1 MASPCVARARLPRLH
16 QLPLLFSA
24 SSSSCSAS
32 ASCCSSSA
40 GTGSITNNVPH
51 KKLQQGPQQQ
61 QQAVRAY
68 SSAAASAASAAAS
81 ARHAT
86 FKKGG
91 LGGEAIGGT
100 GSSRTSRVYGQ
111 PLPHT
116 HPHLFPR
123 RSPGEDDLMPATLGG
138 PHNFFLPTTDGTMT
152 DPGLVGVAYDELTP
166 GITAAEYEARRRTLM
181 ASLPDSSIVVAMSGR
196 VKIMSGNIFYRF
208 RQETNF
214 WYLTG
219 FQEPD
224 AALIME
230 KNSGPRGYKMTL
242 FVQARDEH
250 NETWNGPRTGIDGA
264 QDIFGAD
271 EALEMDPTSLLSHL
285 KQILP
290 QYTHIYVEPPNAPT
304 NPRTTSASRSKPNIL
319 NFLAPP
325 SPTGYDVFPK
335 KSDFEAVVKLLG
347 DTRRCHSLAREVER
361 FRVRKSPAEIR
372 AMRRAADVSAAAMV
386 RVMGYQALH
395 RARHGASTP
404 VSEAQLQA
412 TFEYECALRGAQRPA
427 YVPVVASGAN
437 ACTIHYVNNDNLVGP
452 GQAGMVCID
461 AGCELDGYASDITRA
476 FPVGADLGGRFN
488 SAQRDLYEAVLS
500 TLKAVTA
507 LVSAQSGYSLS
518 ELHRRSVELLRQELN
533 AIGGFQLGHDVL
545 ERSLFPHYIGHFLG
559 IDLHDTS
566 SIPRSTRLEEGMVIT
581 VEPGLYVSEGD
592 ARFPK
597 AFWGL
602 GIRVEDDVLVQ
613 ATSQVVL
620 SANAPKEVADVEAIC
635 QGFFEPEIE
644 LRRVAAAASSASGEK
659 KTRRRSSASSA
670 AGPVPPPGR
679 PAEASLG

>member
-1 MASPCVARARLPRLH
+1 MAAPSVARMRLP
-16 QLPLLFSA
+16 QLQRQLQLQTSTSTSA
-24 SSSSCSAS
+24 AASTSAS
-32 ASCCSSSA
+32 ASTSSF
-40 GTGSITNNVPH
+40 
-51 KKLQQGPQQQ
+51 
-61 QQAVRAY
+61 QARAHY
-68 SSAAASAASAAAS
+68 SSAAAA
-81 ARHAT
+81 ARHVNLKSLTKPSPA
-86 FKKGG
+86 KSASGG
-91 LGGEAIGGT
+91 GG
-100 GSSRTSRVYGQ
+100 GSTVTRTRAYGQ

-123 RSPGEDDLMPATLGG
+123 RVPGEHEFMPTTLGG
-138 PHNFFLPTTDGTMT
+138 PHNMFLPVQGTSSRQPFNP
-152 DPGLVGVAYDELTP
+152 PGTAAVDDVGVAFDELTP
-166 GITAAEYEARRRTLM
+166 GITAAEYEMRRRTLM
-181 ASLPDSSIVVAMSGR
+181 ERLPEGSVVVAMSGR
-196 VKIMSGNIFYRF
+196 AKSMSGNIFYRF

-224 AALIME
+224 AALILE
-230 KNSGPRGYKMTL
+230 KNSSPRGFKMTL

-250 NETWNGPRTGIDGA
+250 NETWNGPRTGVDGA
-264 QDIFGAD
+264 HDIFGAD
-271 EALEMDPTSLLSHL
+271 EAIEMDPTALLSHL

-290 QYTHIYVEPPNAPT
+290 EYTHIYVEPPNAPT
-304 NPRTTSASRSKPNIL
+304 NPRTSSASRSKPNII
-319 NFLAPP
+319 NFLSPP

-335 KSDFEAVVKLLG
+335 KSDFENVVKLLG
-347 DTRRCHSLAREVER
+347 DTKRCHSLAREVEF
-361 FRVRKSPAEIR
+361 FRARKSPAEVR
-372 AMRRAADVSAAAMV
+372 AMRRAADVSATAMI
-386 RVMGYQALH
+386 RVMGYPALH
-395 RARHGASTP
+395 RAQYGAAAP

-437 ACTIHYVNNDNLVGP
+437 ACTIHYVNNDHLVGP

-476 FPVGADLGGRFN
+476 FPVGADLGGKFN
-488 SAQRDLYEAVLS
+488 NAQRDLYEAVLS
-500 TLKAVTA
+500 TLKAVTS

-533 AIGGFQLGHDVL
+533 AIGGFKLGTDVL

-559 IDLHDTS
+559 IDLHDTP

-581 VEPGLYVSEGD
+581 VEPGLYVAEGD

-597 AFWGL
+597 EFWGL

-620 SANAPKEVADVEAIC
+620 SVNAPKEVVDVEACC
-635 QGFFEPEIE
+635 QGLYSLEPELE
-644 LRRVAAAASSASGEK
+644 
-659 KTRRRSSASSA
+659 RRRLAEEEARTRAAVEGDSS
-670 AGPVPPPGR
+670 VGR
-679 PAEASLG
+679 PDEVRMGQ